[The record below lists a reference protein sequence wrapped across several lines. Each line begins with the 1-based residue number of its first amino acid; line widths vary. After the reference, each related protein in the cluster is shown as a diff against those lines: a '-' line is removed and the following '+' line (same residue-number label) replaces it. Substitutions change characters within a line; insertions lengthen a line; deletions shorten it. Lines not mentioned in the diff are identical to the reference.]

1 MKVTVINPHGFCAGV
16 QRALDHAYKAKK
28 EHPNQPIYI
37 LGNLVHNEKV
47 ISDLE
52 KDGFII
58 LDERKKS
65 LSEWIDTLKK
75 GDIIVFSAHGHDPH
89 LDEKAIAKGLIRYD
103 ATCPFVRA
111 NSTLIKKRIMEGG
124 EVIYIGQA
132 GHAETE
138 GTLKIDESKI
148 FLYEPQKSFDFAQ
161 ISVKNPLLVSQ
172 TTMGT
177 EEMKESVSLL
187 KDHFPEIDVAARVC
201 DATDKRQSAICTAPS
216 DIDLYIVMGSKTS
229 NNTVKLYDLATA
241 KYPKAVV
248 LRCLDVEDLKKIFL
262 KKSKHAALISGA
274 STGLRE
280 FEEVKAYL
288 EKV

>member
-16 QRALDHAYKAKK
+16 QKALDHAYKAKK
-28 EHPNQPIYI
+28 EHPDQPIYI

-47 ISDLE
+47 IGDLV

-65 LSEWIDTLKK
+65 LSKWIDTLKK
-75 GDIIVFSAHGHDPH
+75 NDIIVFSAHGHDPH
-89 LDEKAIAKGLIRYD
+89 LDEKAAVKGLISYD
-103 ATCPFVRA
+103 ATCPFVKA
-111 NSTLIKKRIMEGG
+111 NSTLIKKRITEGG
-124 EVIYIGQA
+124 EVIFIGQA

-138 GTLKIDESKI
+138 GTLKINPSKI
-148 FLYEPQKSFDFAQ
+148 FLFEPKKPFDFGQVTA
-161 ISVKNPLLVSQ
+161 KNPLLVSQ

-177 EEMKESVSLL
+177 EEMKDSVSLL
-187 KDHFPEIDVAARVC
+187 KDHFSEIDVAARVC
-201 DATDKRQSAICTAPS
+201 DATDRRQSAICTAPE
-216 DIDLYIVMGSKTS
+216 DIDLYVVMGSQTS
-229 NNTVKLYDLATA
+229 NNTMKLLELATS

-248 LRCLDVEDLKKIFL
+248 LRCLDVLDLKKALVKPF
-262 KKSKHAALISGA
+262 KHAALISGA

-288 EKV
+288 EKL

>member
-28 EHPNQPIYI
+28 EHPTQPIYI

-47 ISDLE
+47 IGDLE
-52 KDGFII
+52 RDGFTI

-75 GDIIVFSAHGHDPH
+75 GDIVVFSAHGHDPH
-89 LDEKAIAKGLIRYD
+89 LDEKAAAKGLISYD
-103 ATCPFVRA
+103 ATCPFVKA
-111 NSTLIKKRIMEGG
+111 NSTLIKRRITEGG

-138 GTLKIDESKI
+138 GTLKIDQSKI
-148 FLYEPQKSFDFAQ
+148 FLFEPKKSFDFSQ
-161 ISVKNPLLVSQ
+161 VSVKNPLLVSQ

-177 EEMKESVSLL
+177 DEMKESVSLL

-201 DATDKRQSAICTAPS
+201 DATDKRQSAICTAPE

-229 NNTVKLYDLATA
+229 NNTIKLWELAKA
-241 KYPKAVV
+241 KYPNAVV
-248 LRCLDVEDLKKIFL
+248 VRCLDVNDLKASLL
-262 KKSKHAALISGA
+262 KPFKHAALISGA
-274 STGLRE
+274 STGLKE
-280 FEEVKAYL
+280 FEEVKDYL
-288 EKV
+288 ERF